1 MYLWLGSSFIS
12 SASPTACALVR
23 TRKWEDSLRESVR
36 SFHRVGLG
44 DWTQVTRHGTKRLYL
59 LNHLT
64 HPFLFVFKVNT
75 VSCSGS
81 ALSNVNLIP
90 SICILQRW
98 QRQVDLLR
106 AFMVWDCGAG
116 FGGGLAD
123 KKRIEGNQQQGVYT
137 HTCRMWSL
145 IPESFPPRFHKLDG
159 RGKDGLLQIW
169 G

>member
-1 MYLWLGSSFIS
+1 MIRFIFHFLPLPHCLCHSAYAEGRGRLAGVSPFLSSCRPQGLNSGHQAWHQAPLPTES
-12 SASPTACALVR
+12 SHS
-23 TRKWEDSLRESVR
+23 
-36 SFHRVGLG
+36 
-44 DWTQVTRHGTKRLYL
+44 
-59 LNHLT
+59 
-64 HPFLFVFKVNT
+64 PFLFVFKVNN
-75 VSCSGS
+75 VSYSGS

-90 SICILQRW
+90 SICLLQRW

-116 FGGGLAD
+116 FGGGMAD
-123 KKRIEGNQQQGVYT
+123 RNRIEGNQQQDVHT

-145 IPESFPPRFHKLDG
+145 IPESFSPRFHKLDR